1 MNTDHFY
8 SNLKPTLNFKDILN
22 QKNYSEVPDDWSVII
37 TDVKG
42 STKAIESGRYK
53 DVNTIGAASIVAV
66 DKSLKDLE
74 FPYVFG
80 GDGSTFIVPTRRL
93 EDVIAKLLGLKQ
105 LSSEN
110 FQLDLRVGV
119 IAVKEIHENG
129 FKINVAKYAL
139 DSGKSIAIFN
149 GGGLTFAEEKIKKD
163 EKKYEAQ
170 VNLIKGVDLEG
181 LSCRWNPI
189 KSQRGKIL
197 SLLVEAKGEKKDQ
210 IYTNVLLKLEE
221 IFEGQL
227 ESANPVNFEE
237 TKYKTLWQ
245 IFQDE
250 KRYQDT
256 IFSKSFIKRLFEII
270 LAVLLFKFHLKL
282 PNFDSK
288 GYIDSMVT
296 HSDYRKFDD
305 MLRMVIDCTHEQIKM
320 IKTYL
325 NEKEGQGQLVY
336 GLHESDNCLM
346 TCYLDNTKH
355 GNHIHFIDGGDGGY
369 AMAAKRMKSLKE

>member
-66 DKSLKDLE
+66 DKSLK
-74 FPYVFG
+74 
-80 GDGSTFIVPTRRL
+80 
-93 EDVIAKLLGLKQ
+93 
-105 LSSEN
+105 
-110 FQLDLRVGV
+110 
-119 IAVKEIHENG
+119 
-129 FKINVAKYAL
+129 
-139 DSGKSIAIFN
+139 
-149 GGGLTFAEEKIKKD
+149 
-163 EKKYEAQ
+163 
-170 VNLIKGVDLEG
+170 DLEG

-305 MLRMVIDCTHEQIKM
+305 MLRMVIDCTH
-320 IKTYL
+320 
-325 NEKEGQGQLVY
+325 
-336 GLHESDNCLM
+336 
-346 TCYLDNTKH
+346 
-355 GNHIHFIDGGDGGY
+355 
-369 AMAAKRMKSLKE
+369 